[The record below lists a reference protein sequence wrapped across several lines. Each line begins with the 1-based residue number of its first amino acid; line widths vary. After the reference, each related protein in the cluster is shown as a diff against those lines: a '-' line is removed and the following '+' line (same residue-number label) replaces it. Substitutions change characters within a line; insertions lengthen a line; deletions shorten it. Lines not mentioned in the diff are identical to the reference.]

1 MIRKR
6 IRHLQRYREI
16 VNAFIRHGFGFTIKE
31 LGLSELLSF
40 PKRLFPEGT
49 KGSFNKSTGE
59 RIRLFLEELGPTF
72 VKIGQVASTRYD
84 VLPADIISELE
95 NLQDQAPPFPY
106 ENVQKIIEDELG
118 HPIADL
124 FKEFNGEPLAAASI
138 GQVHY
143 AVLKTGEP
151 VAIKIQR
158 PNMKGT
164 IETDLEILQD
174 LALLAEQRLDWA
186 AHYQIRD
193 IVDELAKSLLEELD
207 YSIEGRNSEKIA
219 NQFKNDLGIVIPKV
233 YWEYTTKKVLTMEYV
248 EGIKLNE
255 AEKLKEAGNNPKEL
269 AKNVVNSILKQIL
282 VEGYF
287 HGDPHPG
294 NVLALPGDDLVFLD
308 FGMVGRLSSEMKNNL
323 ASLVI
328 ALMRKKTDDVVKSI
342 MHMGIVPED
351 IDVMSLRAD
360 VDRLYEKYYDV
371 ALSTTSLAQVIGDLF
386 AVAYRHHIR
395 IPSDLTLLGKTL
407 LTMEG
412 MVVKLDPEISI
423 LKVAEP
429 FGKRLLMERYEP
441 KKVAGNVWDQL
452 VEMGGFVNDLPKTLN
467 EISLLLKKGKVK
479 QEISFPDSDKI
490 INKLNRISNRI
501 AFSISLLSFSIVF
514 MGLIIGSSLSGK
526 TSTFLL
532 KIPTV
537 EIGFGVTVFM
547 FLFLIYSIFKSGK
560 F

>member
-1 MIRKR
+1 VIRKR

-40 PKRLFPEGT
+40 PKRFFPEGT

-95 NLQDQAPPFPY
+95 NLQDQAPPFSY
-106 ENVQKIIEDELG
+106 ETVQKIIEDELG
-118 HPIADL
+118 HPIAEL
-124 FKEFNGEPLAAASI
+124 FKEFNGVPLAAASI

-174 LALLAEQRLDWA
+174 LAMLAEQRLDWA

-219 NQFKNDLGIVIPKV
+219 IQFKNDSGIVIPKV
-233 YWEYTTKKVLTMEYV
+233 FWEYTTKKVLTMEYV

-294 NVLALPGDDLVFLD
+294 NVLALPGDDIVFLD

-386 AVAYRHHIR
+386 AVAYQHHIR

-429 FGKRLLMERYEP
+429 FGKRLLMERYDP
-441 KKVAGNVWDQL
+441 KNVAGNVWDQL

-467 EISLLLKKGKVK
+467 EISVLLKKGKVK
-479 QEISFPDSDKI
+479 QEISFPDNDKI
-490 INKLNRISNRI
+490 LTKLNQISNRI

>member
-1 MIRKR
+1 VIRKR

-106 ENVQKIIEDELG
+106 ENVQEIIEDELG

-124 FKEFNGEPLAAASI
+124 FKEFNEEPLAAASI

-219 NQFKNDLGIVIPKV
+219 NQFKNDSGIVIPKV

>member
-1 MIRKR
+1 VIRKR

-95 NLQDQAPPFPY
+95 NLQDQAPPFSN
-106 ENVQKIIEDELG
+106 ETVQKIIEDELG
-118 HPIADL
+118 HPIAEL
-124 FKEFNGEPLAAASI
+124 FKEFNGVPLAAASI

-328 ALMRKKTDDVVKSI
+328 ALMKKKTDDVVKSI

>member
-1 MIRKR
+1 
-6 IRHLQRYREI
+6 
-16 VNAFIRHGFGFTIKE
+16 
-31 LGLSELLSF
+31 
-40 PKRLFPEGT
+40 
-49 KGSFNKSTGE
+49 
-59 RIRLFLEELGPTF
+59 
-72 VKIGQVASTRYD
+72 

-95 NLQDQAPPFPY
+95 NLQDQASPFPF
-106 ENVQKIIEDELG
+106 EMVQKILEDELG

-143 AVLKTGEP
+143 AVLKTGEQ

-158 PNMKGT
+158 PNMRGT

-186 AHYQIRD
+186 AHYQISD
-193 IVDELAKSLLEELD
+193 IVDELAKSLLEELN
-207 YSIEGRNSEKIA
+207 YTIEGRNSEKIA
-219 NQFKNDLGIVIPKV
+219 KQFKDDAGIVIPKV
-233 YWEYTTKKVLTMEYV
+233 FWEYTTKKVLTMEYV

-255 AEKLKEAGNNPKEL
+255 AEKLNEAGNNPKEL

-294 NVLALPGDDLVFLD
+294 NVLALPGDDIVFLD

-328 ALMRKKTDDVVKSI
+328 ALMRKKTDDVVKAI

-351 IDVMSLRAD
+351 IDVLALRAD
-360 VDRLYEKYYDV
+360 VERLYEKYYDV

-386 AVAYRHHIR
+386 SVAYRHHIR

-429 FGKRLLMERYEP
+429 FGKRLVLERYDP
-441 KKVAGNVWDQL
+441 KNVAGNVWDQL
-452 VEMGGFVNDLPKTLN
+452 VEVGGFVNDLPKTLN
-467 EISLLLKKGKVK
+467 EISMLLKKGRVK
-479 QEISFPDSDKI
+479 QEISFQDSDKI
-490 INKLNRISNRI
+490 VNKLNRISNRI

-526 TSTFLL
+526 TSTFLI
-532 KIPTV
+532 KIPMV
-537 EIGFGVTVFM
+537 EIGFGVTVCM

>member
-1 MIRKR
+1 VIRKR

-124 FKEFNGEPLAAASI
+124 FKEFNEEPLAAASI

-219 NQFKNDLGIVIPKV
+219 NQFKNDSGIVIPKV

>member
-40 PKRLFPEGT
+40 PKRFFPEGT

-95 NLQDQAPPFPY
+95 NLQDQAPPFSY
-106 ENVQKIIEDELG
+106 ETVQKIIEDELG

-124 FKEFNGEPLAAASI
+124 FKEFNEDPLAAASI

-219 NQFKNDLGIVIPKV
+219 NQFKNDPGIVIPKV

-255 AEKLKEAGNNPKEL
+255 AEKLNEAGNNPKEL

-294 NVLALPGDDLVFLD
+294 NVLALPGDNIVFLD

-323 ASLVI
+323 ATLVI

-342 MHMGIVPED
+342 MQMGIVPEN

-429 FGKRLLMERYEP
+429 FGKRLLMERYDP
-441 KKVAGNVWDQL
+441 KNVAGSVWDQL
-452 VEMGGFVNDLPKTLN
+452 LEMGGFVNDLPKTLN

-479 QEISFPDSDKI
+479 QEISFPDSDRI
-490 INKLNRISNRI
+490 LNKLNRISNRI
-501 AFSISLLSFSIVF
+501 AFSISLLSFSIIF
-514 MGLIIGSSLSGK
+514 MGLIIGSTLSGK

>member
-1 MIRKR
+1 VIRKR

-40 PKRLFPEGT
+40 PKRFFPEGT

-95 NLQDQAPPFPY
+95 NLQDQAPPFSY
-106 ENVQKIIEDELG
+106 ETVQKIIEDELG
-118 HPIADL
+118 HPLADL
-124 FKEFNGEPLAAASI
+124 FKEFNEDPLAAASI

-143 AVLKTGEP
+143 AVLKTGEA

-219 NQFKNDLGIVIPKV
+219 NQFKNDPGIVIPKV

-294 NVLALPGDDLVFLD
+294 NVLALPGDNIVFLD

-323 ASLVI
+323 ATLVI

-342 MHMGIVPED
+342 MQMGIVPEN

-429 FGKRLLMERYEP
+429 FGKRLLMERYDP
-441 KKVAGNVWDQL
+441 KNVAGSVWDQL
-452 VEMGGFVNDLPKTLN
+452 LEMGGFVNDLPKTLN

-479 QEISFPDSDKI
+479 QEISFPDSDRI
-490 INKLNRISNRI
+490 LNKLNRISNRI
-501 AFSISLLSFSIVF
+501 AFSISLLSFSIIF
-514 MGLIIGSSLSGK
+514 MGLIIGSTLSGK

>member
-40 PKRLFPEGT
+40 PKRFFPEGT

-95 NLQDQAPPFPY
+95 NLQDQAPPFSY
-106 ENVQKIIEDELG
+106 ETVQKIIEDELG

-124 FKEFNGEPLAAASI
+124 FKEFNEDPLAAASI

-219 NQFKNDLGIVIPKV
+219 NQFKNDPGIVIPKV

-294 NVLALPGDDLVFLD
+294 NVLALPGDNIVFLD

-323 ASLVI
+323 ATLVI

-342 MHMGIVPED
+342 MQMGIVPEN

-429 FGKRLLMERYEP
+429 FGKRLLMERYDP
-441 KKVAGNVWDQL
+441 KNVAGSVWDQL
-452 VEMGGFVNDLPKTLN
+452 LEMGGFVNDLPKTLN

-479 QEISFPDSDKI
+479 QEISFPDSDRI
-490 INKLNRISNRI
+490 LNKLNRISNRI
-501 AFSISLLSFSIVF
+501 AFSISLLSFSIIF
-514 MGLIIGSSLSGK
+514 MGLIIGSTLSGK

>member
-40 PKRLFPEGT
+40 PKRFFPEGT

-95 NLQDQAPPFPY
+95 NLQDQAPPFSY
-106 ENVQKIIEDELG
+106 ETVQKIIEDELG

-124 FKEFNGEPLAAASI
+124 FKEFNEDPLAAASI

-143 AVLKTGEP
+143 AVLKTGEA

-219 NQFKNDLGIVIPKV
+219 YQFKNDPGIVIPKV

-294 NVLALPGDDLVFLD
+294 NVLALPGDNIVFLD

-323 ASLVI
+323 ATLVI

-342 MHMGIVPED
+342 MQMGIVPEN

-386 AVAYRHHIR
+386 GVAYRHHIR

-429 FGKRLLMERYEP
+429 FGKRLLMERYDP
-441 KKVAGNVWDQL
+441 KNVAGSVWDQL
-452 VEMGGFVNDLPKTLN
+452 LEMGGFVNDLPKTLN

-479 QEISFPDSDKI
+479 QEISFPDSDRI
-490 INKLNRISNRI
+490 LNKLNRISNRI
-501 AFSISLLSFSIVF
+501 AFSISLLSFSIIF
-514 MGLIIGSSLSGK
+514 MGLIIGSTLSGK

>member
-1 MIRKR
+1 VIRKR

-40 PKRLFPEGT
+40 PKRFFPEGT

-84 VLPADIISELE
+84 VLPAEIISELE
-95 NLQDQAPPFPY
+95 NLQDQAPPFSY
-106 ENVQKIIEDELG
+106 ETVQRIIEDELG

-124 FKEFNGEPLAAASI
+124 FKEFNGDPLAAASI

-143 AVLKTGEP
+143 AILKTGEP

-219 NQFKNDLGIVIPKV
+219 NQFKNDSGIVIPKV
-233 YWEYTTKKVLTMEYV
+233 FWEYTTKKVLTMEYV

-282 VEGYF
+282 VDGYF

-342 MHMGIVPED
+342 MHMGIVPEN

-371 ALSTTSLAQVIGDLF
+371 ALSTTSLAQVISDLF
-386 AVAYRHHIR
+386 TVAYQHHIR

-490 INKLNRISNRI
+490 LNKLNRISNRI

>member
-1 MIRKR
+1 
-6 IRHLQRYREI
+6 

-31 LGLSELLSF
+31 LGLSEFLSF
-40 PKRLFPEGT
+40 PKRFFPEGT
-49 KGSFNKSTGE
+49 KGSFHKSTGE

-95 NLQDQAPPFPY
+95 NLQDQASPFPF
-106 ENVQKIIEDELG
+106 EMVQKILEDELG

-143 AVLKTGEP
+143 AVLKTGEQ

-158 PNMKGT
+158 PNMRGT

-186 AHYQIRD
+186 AHYQISD
-193 IVDELAKSLLEELD
+193 IVDELAKSLLEELN
-207 YSIEGRNSEKIA
+207 YTIEGRNSEKIA
-219 NQFKNDLGIVIPKV
+219 KQFKDDAGIVIPKV
-233 YWEYTTKKVLTMEYV
+233 FWEYTTKKVLTMEYV

-255 AEKLKEAGNNPKEL
+255 AEKLNEAGNNPKEL

-294 NVLALPGDDLVFLD
+294 NVLALPGDDIVFLD

-328 ALMRKKTDDVVKSI
+328 ALMRKKTDDVVKAI

-351 IDVMSLRAD
+351 IDVLALRAD
-360 VDRLYEKYYDV
+360 VERLYEKYYDV

-386 AVAYRHHIR
+386 SVAYRHHIR

-429 FGKRLLMERYEP
+429 FGKRLVLERYDP
-441 KKVAGNVWDQL
+441 KNVAGNVWDQL
-452 VEMGGFVNDLPKTLN
+452 VEVGGFVNDLPKTLN
-467 EISLLLKKGKVK
+467 EISMLLKKGRVK
-479 QEISFPDSDKI
+479 QEISFQDSDKI
-490 INKLNRISNRI
+490 VNKLNRISNRI

-526 TSTFLL
+526 TSTFLI
-532 KIPTV
+532 KIPMV
-537 EIGFGVTVFM
+537 EIGFGLTVCM

>member
-1 MIRKR
+1 
-6 IRHLQRYREI
+6 

-31 LGLSELLSF
+31 LGLSDLLSF
-40 PKRLFPEGT
+40 PKRFIPEG
-49 KGSFNKSTGE
+49 KKEAFNKSTGE

-72 VKIGQVASTRYD
+72 IKMGQIASTRYD
-84 VLPADIISELE
+84 LLPAEIITELE
-95 NLQDQAPPFPY
+95 KMQDQAQPFSF
-106 ENVQKIIEDELG
+106 ETVKEILEEELG
-118 HPIADL
+118 QPLEAL
-124 FKEFNGEPLAAASI
+124 FAEFNGEPLAAASI
-138 GQVHY
+138 GQVHF
-143 AVLKTGEP
+143 AVLKTGER

-164 IETDLEILQD
+164 VETDLEILQD

-193 IVDELAKSLLEELD
+193 IADELAKSLLEELD
-207 YSIEGRNSEKIA
+207 YTIEGRNSEKIA
-219 NQFKNDLGIVIPKV
+219 NQFKNDPGIMIPKV
-233 YWEYTTKKVLTMEYV
+233 FWDYTTRKVLTMEYV

-255 AEKLKEAGNNPKEL
+255 IHKLKDAGNNPKEL
-269 AKNVVNSILKQIL
+269 AKNVVNAILKQIL

-294 NVLALPGDDLVFLD
+294 NLLALPGNDIVFLD

-328 ALMRKKTDDVVKSI
+328 ALMRKKTDDVVKAI
-342 MHMGIVPED
+342 MHMGIVPEN
-351 IDVMSLRAD
+351 IDVLALRSD

-386 AVAYRHHIR
+386 AVAFQHHIR

-412 MVVKLDPEISI
+412 VVVKLDPEISI

-429 FGKRLLMERYEP
+429 FGKRLLMERYGP
-441 KKVAGNVWDQL
+441 KNVVGNLWDQL
-452 VEMGGFVNDLPKTLN
+452 VEMGGFVNELPRTLN
-467 EISLLLKKGKVK
+467 EISILLKKGKVK
-479 QEISFPDSDKI
+479 QEISFPDNEKMV
-490 INKLNRISNRI
+490 NKLNRISNRI

-537 EIGFGVTVFM
+537 EIGFGMTVFM
-547 FLFLIYSIFKSGK
+547 FIFLIFSIFRSGK

>member
-124 FKEFNGEPLAAASI
+124 FKEFNEEPLAAASI

-219 NQFKNDLGIVIPKV
+219 NQFKNDSGIVIPKV

>member
-1 MIRKR
+1 
-6 IRHLQRYREI
+6 
-16 VNAFIRHGFGFTIKE
+16 
-31 LGLSELLSF
+31 
-40 PKRLFPEGT
+40 
-49 KGSFNKSTGE
+49 
-59 RIRLFLEELGPTF
+59 
-72 VKIGQVASTRYD
+72 
-84 VLPADIISELE
+84 
-95 NLQDQAPPFPY
+95 
-106 ENVQKIIEDELG
+106 
-118 HPIADL
+118 
-124 FKEFNGEPLAAASI
+124 
-138 GQVHY
+138 
-143 AVLKTGEP
+143 
-151 VAIKIQR
+151 
-158 PNMKGT
+158 
-164 IETDLEILQD
+164 
-174 LALLAEQRLDWA
+174 
-186 AHYQIRD
+186 
-193 IVDELAKSLLEELD
+193 
-207 YSIEGRNSEKIA
+207 
-219 NQFKNDLGIVIPKV
+219 
-233 YWEYTTKKVLTMEYV
+233 MEYV

-269 AKNVVNSILKQIL
+269 AKNVVNSILKQVL

-294 NVLALPGDDLVFLD
+294 NILALPGDDIVFLD

-342 MHMGIVPED
+342 MHMGIVPEN
-351 IDVMSLRAD
+351 IDVSSLRAD
-360 VDRLYEKYYDV
+360 VDQLYEKYYDV

-386 AVAYRHHIR
+386 TVAYRHHIR

-429 FGKRLLMERYEP
+429 FGKRLLLERYDP
-441 KKVAGNVWDQL
+441 KNVAGNVWDQL

-467 EISLLLKKGKVK
+467 EISILLKKGKVK
-479 QEISFPDSDKI
+479 QEISIPDNDKI
-490 INKLNRISNRI
+490 LNKLNRISNRI

-537 EIGFGVTVFM
+537 EIGFGVTIFM
-547 FLFLIYSIFKSGK
+547 FLFLIYSILKSGK

>member
-40 PKRLFPEGT
+40 PKRFFPEGT

-95 NLQDQAPPFPY
+95 NLQDQAPPFSY
-106 ENVQKIIEDELG
+106 EIVQKIIEDELG

-124 FKEFNGEPLAAASI
+124 FKEFNEDPLAAASI

-143 AVLKTGEP
+143 AVLKTGEA

-219 NQFKNDLGIVIPKV
+219 YQFKNDPGIVIPKV

-294 NVLALPGDDLVFLD
+294 NVLALPGDNIVFLD

-323 ASLVI
+323 ATLVI

-342 MHMGIVPED
+342 MQMGIVPEN

-386 AVAYRHHIR
+386 GVAYRHHIR

-429 FGKRLLMERYEP
+429 FGKRLLMERYDP
-441 KKVAGNVWDQL
+441 KNVAGSVWDQL
-452 VEMGGFVNDLPKTLN
+452 LEMGGFVNDLPKTLN

-479 QEISFPDSDKI
+479 QEISFPDSDRI
-490 INKLNRISNRI
+490 LNKLNRISNRI
-501 AFSISLLSFSIVF
+501 AFSISLLSFSIIF
-514 MGLIIGSSLSGK
+514 MGLIIGSTLSGK

>member
-1 MIRKR
+1 VIRKR

-40 PKRLFPEGT
+40 PKRFFPEGT

-95 NLQDQAPPFPY
+95 NLQDQAPPFSY
-106 ENVQKIIEDELG
+106 ETVQKIIEDELG

-124 FKEFNGEPLAAASI
+124 FKEFNANPLAAASI

-143 AVLKTGEP
+143 AVLDTGEP

-219 NQFKNDLGIVIPKV
+219 NQFKNDSGIVIPKV

-294 NVLALPGDDLVFLD
+294 NVLALPGDEIVFLD

-342 MHMGIVPED
+342 MNMGIVPEN
-351 IDVMSLRAD
+351 IDVSILRAD

-386 AVAYRHHIR
+386 TVAYQHHIR

-429 FGKRLLMERYEP
+429 FGKRLLMERYGP
-441 KKVAGNVWDQL
+441 KHVAGNVWDQL
-452 VEMGGFVNDLPKTLN
+452 VEMGGLVNDLPKTLN

-479 QEISFPDSDKI
+479 QEISFPDSDKVL
-490 INKLNRISNRI
+490 NKLNRISNRI

>member
-40 PKRLFPEGT
+40 PKRFIPEGT

-95 NLQDQAPPFPY
+95 NLQDQAPPFSY
-106 ENVQKIIEDELG
+106 ETVQRIIEDELG

-124 FKEFNGEPLAAASI
+124 FKEFNGDPLAAASI

-219 NQFKNDLGIVIPKV
+219 NQFKNDSGIVIPKV

-255 AEKLKEAGNNPKEL
+255 AEKLKEAGNNPREL

-294 NVLALPGDDLVFLD
+294 NVLALPGDDIVFLD

-351 IDVMSLRAD
+351 IDVMSLRSD

>member
-1 MIRKR
+1 
-6 IRHLQRYREI
+6 

-40 PKRLFPEGT
+40 PKRFFPEGT

-95 NLQDQAPPFPY
+95 NLQDQAPPFSY
-106 ENVQKIIEDELG
+106 ETVQKIIEDELG

-124 FKEFNGEPLAAASI
+124 FKEFNEDPLAAASI

-143 AVLKTGEP
+143 AVLKTGEA

-219 NQFKNDLGIVIPKV
+219 YQFKNDPGIVIPKV

-294 NVLALPGDDLVFLD
+294 NVLALPGDNIVFLD

-323 ASLVI
+323 ATLVI

-342 MHMGIVPED
+342 MQMGIVPEN

-386 AVAYRHHIR
+386 GVAYRHHIR

-429 FGKRLLMERYEP
+429 FGKRLLMERYDP
-441 KKVAGNVWDQL
+441 KNVAGSVWDQL
-452 VEMGGFVNDLPKTLN
+452 LEMGGFVNDLPKTLN

-479 QEISFPDSDKI
+479 QEISFPDSDRI
-490 INKLNRISNRI
+490 LNKLNRISNRI
-501 AFSISLLSFSIVF
+501 AFSISLLSFSIIF
-514 MGLIIGSSLSGK
+514 MGLIIGSTLSGK

>member
-31 LGLSELLSF
+31 LGLSDLLSF
-40 PKRLFPEGT
+40 PKRFFPEETIGT
-49 KGSFNKSTGE
+49 RNQSIGE

-84 VLPADIISELE
+84 LLPAEVITELE
-95 NLQDQAPPFPY
+95 NLQDNATPISF
-106 ENVQKIIEDELG
+106 ETVQKIVEDELG
-118 HPIADL
+118 HPIDEL
-124 FKEFNGEPLAAASI
+124 FAEFKGEPLAAASI
-138 GQVHY
+138 GQVHF
-143 AVLKTGEP
+143 AVLKTGEQ
-151 VAIKIQR
+151 VAIKVQR

-174 LALLAEQRLDWA
+174 LAMLAEQRLDWA

-193 IVDELAKSLLEELD
+193 IADELARSLIEELD
-207 YSIEGRNSEKIA
+207 YTIEGRNSEKIA
-219 NQFKNDLGIVIPKV
+219 KQFIKDSGILIPKV
-233 YWEYTTKKVLTMEYV
+233 FWEYTTKKVLTMEYV

-255 AEKLKEAGNNPKEL
+255 AEKLEEAGNNPKEL
-269 AKNVVNSILKQIL
+269 AKKVVNSILKQIL
-282 VEGYF
+282 EAGYF

-294 NVLALPGDDLVFLD
+294 NILALPGDSIVFLD
-308 FGMVGRLSSEMKNNL
+308 FGMVGRLSTEMKNNL
-323 ASLVI
+323 VSLVI
-328 ALMRKKTDDVVKSI
+328 ALMRKKTEDVVKAI

-351 IDVMSLRAD
+351 IDVQALRAD
-360 VDRLYEKYYDV
+360 VDRLYEKYYDA
-371 ALSTTSLAQVIGDLF
+371 ALSVTSLAQVISDLF
-386 AVAYRHHIR
+386 SVAYRHHIR

-412 MVVKLDPEISI
+412 MVVKLDPDISI

-429 FGKRLLMERYEP
+429 FGKRLLLERYDP
-441 KKVAGNVWDQL
+441 KNVAGNVWDQI
-452 VEMGGFVNDLPKTLN
+452 VEMGGFMNELPKTLN
-467 EISLLLKKGKVK
+467 EISTILKKGKVK
-479 QEISFPDSDKI
+479 QEVTFPESDKML
-490 INKLNRISNRI
+490 NKLNRISNRI

-514 MGLIIGSSLSGK
+514 MGLIIGSSLPGK
-526 TSTFLL
+526 SSTFLFR
-532 KIPTV
+532 IPTV
-537 EIGFGVTVFM
+537 EIGFGLTVFM

>member
-1 MIRKR
+1 
-6 IRHLQRYREI
+6 

-40 PKRLFPEGT
+40 PKRFFPEGT
-49 KGSFNKSTGE
+49 KGSLNKSTGE

-84 VLPADIISELE
+84 VFPAEIISELE
-95 NLQDQAPPFPY
+95 NLQDQASPFPK
-106 ENVQKIIEDELG
+106 ETVEKIIEVELG
-118 HPIADL
+118 QPIADL

-158 PNMKGT
+158 PNMRGT

-174 LALLAEQRLDWA
+174 LALLAEQRLEWA

-207 YSIEGRNSEKIA
+207 YTIEGRNSEKIA
-219 NQFKNDLGIVIPKV
+219 KQFKDDSRIVIPKV
-233 YWEYTTKKVLTMEYV
+233 FWDYTTKKVLTMEYV

-294 NVLALPGDDLVFLD
+294 NILALPEDRIVFLD
-308 FGMVGRLSSEMKNNL
+308 FGMVGRLSSDMKNNL

-351 IDVMSLRAD
+351 IDVSSLRSD
-360 VDRLYEKYYDV
+360 VDQLYEKYYDV

-386 AVAYRHHIR
+386 TVAYRHHIR

-429 FGKRLLMERYEP
+429 FGKRLLLERYDP
-441 KKVAGNVWDQL
+441 KHVAGSVWDHL
-452 VEMGGFVNDLPKTLN
+452 VGMGGFVNDLPNTLN
-467 EISLLLKKGKVK
+467 EISLLLKKGKVR
-479 QEISFPDSDKI
+479 QEITIPDNDKI
-490 INKLNRISNRI
+490 LNKLNRITNRI

-547 FLFLIYSIFKSGK
+547 FLFLIYSILKSGK

>member
-1 MIRKR
+1 
-6 IRHLQRYREI
+6 

-40 PKRLFPEGT
+40 PKRFFPEGT
-49 KGSFNKSTGE
+49 KGPFNKSTGE

-95 NLQDQAPPFPY
+95 NLQDQAPPFPN
-106 ENVQKIIEDELG
+106 ETVEKIIEDELG
-118 HPIADL
+118 QPIADL
-124 FKEFNGEPLAAASI
+124 FKEFNVEPLAAASI

-158 PNMKGT
+158 PNMRKT

-207 YSIEGRNSEKIA
+207 YTIEGRNSEKIA
-219 NQFKNDLGIVIPKV
+219 KQFKDDSKIFIPKV
-233 YWEYTTKKVLTMEYV
+233 FWDYTTKKVLTMEYV

-269 AKNVVNSILKQIL
+269 AKNVVNSILKQVL

-294 NVLALPGDDLVFLD
+294 NILALPGDDIVFLD

-342 MHMGIVPED
+342 MHMGIVPEN
-351 IDVMSLRAD
+351 IDVSSLRAD
-360 VDRLYEKYYDV
+360 VDQLYEKYYDV

-386 AVAYRHHIR
+386 TVAYRHHIR

-429 FGKRLLMERYEP
+429 FGKRLLLERYDP
-441 KKVAGNVWDQL
+441 KNVAGNVWDQL

-467 EISLLLKKGKVK
+467 EISILLKKGKVK
-479 QEISFPDSDKI
+479 QEISIPDNDKI
-490 INKLNRISNRI
+490 LNKLNRISNRI

-537 EIGFGVTVFM
+537 EIGFGVTIFM
-547 FLFLIYSIFKSGK
+547 FLFLIYSILKSGK